1 MSRISSILSQIRP
14 EIDVSGSDDFF
25 EDGALDSFDLIT
37 LVAEIDRT
45 YDISIDGLDIVPE
58 NFSSLAR
65 IEALVVR
72 YGKAP

>member
-1 MSRISSILSQIRP
+1 MSKVPDILSQIRP
-14 EIDVSGSDDFF
+14 EIDISGSDDFF

-37 LVAEIDRT
+37 LVSEIDRT
-45 YDISIDGLDIVPE
+45 YGISIDGLDIVPE

-65 IEALVVR
+65 IEALIVR